1 MLLSNYI
8 EAIKGSAGG
17 ADDVTELEDD
27 EEDDEDE
34 VVNEPE
40 EKRSKT
46 SWPNFAITDLCIFLS
61 LASLEQ
67 NKCDLTQ
74 PMRISLF

>member
-1 MLLSNYI
+1 MKHTLLSLYDTSTNVLTVDNISSVPLQKEVNVLLSNYI

-27 EEDDEDE
+27 EEDDGEDD
-34 VVNEPE
+34 VNEPE

-46 SWPNFAITDLCIFLS
+46 S
-61 LASLEQ
+61 
-67 NKCDLTQ
+67 
-74 PMRISLF
+74 